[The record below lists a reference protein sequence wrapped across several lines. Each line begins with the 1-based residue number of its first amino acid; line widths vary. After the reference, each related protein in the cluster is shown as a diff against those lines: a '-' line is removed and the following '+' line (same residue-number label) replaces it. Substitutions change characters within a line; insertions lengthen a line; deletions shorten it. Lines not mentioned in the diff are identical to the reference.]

1 MENLFYVK
9 NLVFEMLTRGE
20 VVNTKERGTLRK
32 LIRKY
37 KNSNSIN
44 LKNFQY
50 WPKFLVSYEKI
61 GEKESRGVVASTRKK
76 RHCLSPPHA
85 ERKMLSKVA

>member
-1 MENLFYVK
+1 MENLFY
-9 NLVFEMLTRGE
+9 VFEMLTRGE

-37 KNSNSIN
+37 KNSNSII

-76 RHCLSPPHA
+76 RHCL
-85 ERKMLSKVA
+85 MNVILLSKILAVCG